1 MHFKSFTNKIK
12 SSVLQRNIVEQTSCF
27 NIRLYRTDEGK
38 IFIDNLETEFKTLD
52 EARSYIR
59 QQNKLQYIE
68 QELSKNIYE
77 DVLENKIATL
87 IKEKNNIKVT
97 DNILEHYI
105 SLASSK
111 VFTIDPTVQLIRKL
125 NKYDYMFENK
135 IDYVLADG
143 AKVVIDINTQ
153 ERLNTILKDQKEVL
167 DYMRESKEN
176 FLHVVNLLTE
186 E

>member
-1 MHFKSFTNKIK
+1 MYFKQFVNKVK
-12 SSVLQRNIVEQTSCF
+12 GSVLQRNIVEQTSCF
-27 NIRLYRTDEGK
+27 NIKLYKTDEGK

-77 DVLENKIATL
+77 EVLENKIATL
-87 IKEKNNIKVT
+87 IKEKSNIKVT

-111 VFTIDPTVQLIRKL
+111 VFTTDKTVQAIRKL
-125 NKYDYMFENK
+125 NKHDLVFENK
-135 IDYVLADG
+135 VDYILKDG
-143 AKVVIDINTQ
+143 SKVVINLSTQ
-153 ERLNTILKDQKEVL
+153 DYLNNLLEGQTDVL
-167 DYMRESKEN
+167 DYMRESKDN
-176 FLHVVNLLTE
+176 FLKVVDLLTE